1 MRKAATEDSNGVRR
15 SVSNDLADGSR
26 AGGIQVIAR
35 AADILRALKD
45 PNRGMSLGQIAERV
59 GLPRSTV
66 QRIINALIAE
76 GLVMMSSPSSGY
88 RLGPEIQSL
97 AKAGLIDAA
106 EVLRP
111 ILSRAARTTGE
122 TVDLAVMRN
131 GAMIFIDQIAGSHR
145 LRAVSAVG
153 EVFPMATTANGK
165 AALSLCDEAMARSIL
180 ARELKGDATAV
191 ESALA
196 ELAAVRQRGYAVDHD
211 EHTEGISAIGS
222 AVRDATGV
230 VYAVS
235 IPVPT
240 QRFEQTLE
248 ELTGALAIAMADI
261 RKVGFS

>member
-1 MRKAATEDSNGVRR
+1 MSNELG
-15 SVSNDLADGSR
+15 GSAR
-26 AGGIQVIAR
+26 TGGIQVIAR

-45 PNRGMSLGQIAERV
+45 PDRGLSLGQIAERV

-66 QRIINALIAE
+66 QRIINALVRE
-76 GLVMMSSPSSGY
+76 GLVMMSSPSTGY

-106 EVLRP
+106 EMLRP
-111 ILSRAARTTGE
+111 IISRAARTTGE

-131 GAMIFIDQIAGSHR
+131 GAMIFVDQIAGSHR

-165 AALSLCDEAMARSIL
+165 AALSICDTATARSIL
-180 ARELKGDATAV
+180 ARELNGDPAAV
-191 ESALA
+191 EAKLS
-196 ELAAVRQRGYAVDHD
+196 ELAVARERGYAIDHD
-211 EHTEGISAIGS
+211 EHTAGISAIGS

-230 VYAVS
+230 IYAVS

-240 QRFEQTLE
+240 QRFDRSLD
-248 ELTGALAIAMADI
+248 ELTEALATAVTDI
-261 RKVGFS
+261 RKVGFA